1 VTDVLVAGTLIA
13 CLVIAL
19 FAVVGPRLARR
30 LPPAAATRLLVPA
43 SLVVAGSSVW
53 VLVVVAFTWVAQWP
67 AVSRYGQW
75 SAEELRADMPFPT
88 VVPVGC
94 CLLALLAVARAA
106 TRGTRRVRVLLAV
119 RQSCRG
125 IGAPGSLVVLDNDRP
140 DAFATPG
147 AHGRIVVTRGLLR
160 ALSADERRAL
170 LAHETAHLAHRH
182 VWWLLAAE
190 LAAAANPMLAP
201 TARAVTHAVERW
213 ADEDA
218 ARAVTDRR
226 LVARTLARTALLIRA
241 SPDRP
246 VSPAAVGGDVP
257 ERVRAL
263 LEPPPRPRVVPL
275 AVLVVLL
282 LATTVAAGA
291 VQRRGDQLLDQAS
304 GAATVARHRTVR

>member
-1 VTDVLVAGTLIA
+1 VTDALVAGTVIT

-75 SAEELRADMPFPT
+75 SAEELRADTPFPT

-94 CLLALLAVARAA
+94 TLLAVLAVTRAA

-201 TARAVTHAVERW
+201 TARAVTHTVERW

-241 SPDRP
+241 AP
-246 VSPAAVGGDVP
+246 VGPAAVGGDVP

-282 LATTVAAGA
+282 VATTVAAGA

-304 GAATVARHRTVR
+304 GAATVARHRTVP